1 MSRLYERIEN
11 FNKAFNIYQEAVS
24 AYDINKILTHMA
36 LVQSYEICFEL
47 AWKCLK
53 DYLQEKGIETNYPT
67 EVIKE
72 AFNKNTL
79 QDGQIWI
86 DMLKARNSTSHEYNI
101 EKVGKYLTEIS
112 TTYFEEIKRFKNWL
126 GELSEH

>member
-1 MSRLYERIEN
+1 MSRFTERIKN
-11 FNKAFNIYQEAVS
+11 FNKTFNIYQEAVK
-24 AYDINKILTHMA
+24 AYDPNKVLTHMA
-36 LVQSYEICFEL
+36 LVQTYEICFEL

-53 DYLQEKGIETNYPT
+53 DYLQEKGIEANYPT

-79 QDGQIWI
+79 KDGQIWI

-101 EKVGKYLTEIS
+101 EKVSTYLIEIS
-112 TTYFEEIKRFKNWL
+112 TTYFEEIKRFKDWL
-126 GELSEH
+126 GETNG